1 MPTQRPP
8 ISLLSVVANIERH
21 KIASGDPFLL
31 LLCMQYP
38 GTTDPTA
45 TQQYVRLV
53 RDNNPIT
60 FDAGDGNGPQVYTPF
75 NFSLGEISISSTGAV
90 PELELKASNVM
101 RALQSTL
108 EQYAGAVGANLTLYV
123 VNTANP
129 AGEPE
134 LAMNFTV
141 KQSVCD
147 AKLVTMKLGA
157 SSPMRR
163 LFPLFMY
170 RPNYCAWQYMG
181 TQCGYTTTAIA
192 TATTAGSATVT
203 LSNAA
208 AITAA
213 MMTAGVS
220 VTGPGIPKGTT
231 LTALSGTTGTL
242 SAPATATAAA
252 AALSYFISTCSKT
265 IDGTTGCQVH
275 FPSSPLRGL
284 FFPGIDSNGAA
295 VASVA

>member
-21 KIASGDPFLL
+21 KIASGEPFLFL
-31 LLCMQYP
+31 FCLQYP
-38 GTTDPTA
+38 GTANPTA

-60 FDAGDGNGPQVYTPF
+60 FDAGDGNGPQEYTPF

-108 EQYAGAVGANLTLYV
+108 EQYAGAVGGNLTLFV

-129 AGEPE
+129 AGEAE

-141 KQSVCD
+141 KQSVAD
-147 AKLVTMKLGA
+147 AMFVTMKLGA

-170 RPNYCAWQYMG
+170 RPNFCCWQYKSA
-181 TQCGYTTTAIA
+181 QCGYTGT
-192 TATTAGSATVT
+192 
-203 LSNAA
+203 
-208 AITAA
+208 
-213 MMTAGVS
+213 
-220 VTGPGIPKGTT
+220 IP
-231 LTALSGTTGTL
+231 
-242 SAPATATAAA
+242 
-252 AALSYFISTCSKT
+252 TCSKT
-265 IDGTTGCQVH
+265 IDGTTGCQAH

-284 FFPGIDSNGAA
+284 FFPGIDSNGAS